1 MEEDDG
7 VLRPPPEVTA
17 GRVSAAALAAMLEEG
32 GELALLDVREE
43 GVFAKGHLFL
53 AASLPLSR
61 LELKL
66 ARLVPRRSTRIVLCD
81 ADDGLAERAAAKL
94 REFGYDD
101 VAILTGGVNAWR
113 ALGRE
118 LFAGVYVPS
127 KAFGEHVEHRD
138 GTPRSRR
145 KSWRRS
151 GPRARR
157 WSCSTAGRSRSSS
170 V

>member
-1 MEEDDG
+1 M
-7 VLRPPPEVTA
+7 TA

-101 VAILTGGVNAWR
+101 LAILTGGVNAWR
-113 ALGRE
+113 GQTAEAAAAVGE
-118 LFAGVYVPS
+118 LLKCDRG
-127 KAFGEHVEHRD
+127 
-138 GTPRSRR
+138 
-145 KSWRRS
+145 
-151 GPRARR
+151 
-157 WSCSTAGRSRSSS
+157 
-170 V
+170 